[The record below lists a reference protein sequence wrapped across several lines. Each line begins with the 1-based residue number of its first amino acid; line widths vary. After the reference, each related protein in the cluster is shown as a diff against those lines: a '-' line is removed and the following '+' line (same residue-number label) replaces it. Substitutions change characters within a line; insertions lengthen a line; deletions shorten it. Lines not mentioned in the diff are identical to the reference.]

1 MSNVWGFQV
10 KKWLVLGQR
19 FFIYLPFRSYLVF
32 FLIFSSF
39 AQGWLLSQSNQ
50 DASLFNDILIALLKL
65 IKTFFV
71 PLILFAFLT
80 TFIPFFLFWI
90 AYRQRK
96 VQLSLSAIEVD
107 LNPSQSLQL
116 SKSPL
121 FQPLF
126 GHLYFRLQY
135 ASGEKVSAEFS
146 LIHKSNEW
154 GISGKYQKGWF
165 LWPIPGIK
173 QYEVDKLIVTLEDFF
188 HFFSF
193 SIPVKANQAFA
204 TLPNLANNTIG
215 YITPA
220 ISEVQEIRIDEWR
233 KVQGEMLNYKSF
245 DSSDDVRR
253 IVWKIYARNKELVVR
268 TPEMLNP
275 YASHIEVLGIFY
287 DGLELSDYPVIDNS
301 CLDFYKTACFN
312 IVQKIKEQGL
322 PCNFLNDEQK
332 TAKQGTQDNQDLKIL
347 IANSK
352 WQQIF
357 PPKDLGNLKK
367 LSIVCVSSMLS
378 QSDFRYLIENTSQVA
393 KIYLVPLSK
402 AAPMPKGLKWLNW
415 MFVETEKDPQNR
427 FPFFWFISPARRKLK
442 KNEMGLMKIV
452 KAHENKCLIFEPEK

>member
-10 KKWLVLGQR
+10 KKWIVIGQR
-19 FFIYLPFRSYLVF
+19 VFIYLPFRSYLVF

-39 AQGWLLSQSNQ
+39 AQGWLLSQSS
-50 DASLFNDILIALLKL
+50 AEVSLFNDILIALLKL

-80 TFIPFFLFWI
+80 TFIPFFLFWV

-96 VQLSLSAIEVD
+96 VQLSLSTIGSEA
-107 LNPSQSLQL
+107 NKSQSLQL
-116 SKSPL
+116 SISPL

-126 GHLYFRLQY
+126 GHLYYRLQY
-135 ASGEKVSAEFS
+135 ASGEKVSSEFS

-154 GISGKYQKGWF
+154 GISGRQQKGWF

-173 QYEVDKLIVTLEDFF
+173 QYEVDKLIVTFEDFF

-204 TLPNLANNTIG
+204 TLPEKINNQIA

-220 ISEVQEIRIDEWR
+220 ISEIQEVRIAEWR
-233 KVQGEMLNYKSF
+233 KVQGELLNYKTF

-268 TPEMLNP
+268 TPETLNP
-275 YASHIEVLGIFY
+275 YASHIEVLGIFH
-287 DGLELSDYPVIDNS
+287 DGIDLNEHPVINS
-301 CLDFYKTACFN
+301 SFLDFYKTACFN
-312 IVQKIKEQGL
+312 VVQKIKEQGL
-322 PCNFLNDEQK
+322 PCNFINDEQK
-332 TAKQGTQDNQDLKIL
+332 AGNQGTPNNQDLTVL

-352 WQQIF
+352 WQQMF

-367 LSIVCVSSMLS
+367 LSIVCVSSLVS
-378 QSDFRYLIENTSQVA
+378 PTDFRYLLDNISQVA

-402 AAPMPKGLKWLNW
+402 AAPIPRGWKWLNW
-415 MFVETEKDPQNR
+415 MVVETEKDPQNR
-427 FPFFWFISPARRKLK
+427 FPFLWFLSPTRRKLK
-442 KNEMGLMKIV
+442 KNEAGLIKIV
-452 KAHENKCLIFEPEK
+452 KAHENKCLIFEPEI